1 MRVLLASTCLTPVIL
16 FAASPAAA
24 QSTISTA
31 VTTPVKTSTANNG
44 APSDVSITSAGSV
57 TVTNGT
63 AVTIDSNNG
72 VSNAGTIQITN
83 SDNATG
89 IGAAAGVSGS
99 INNTGKIIVDETY
112 TPTDT
117 DNDGDL
123 DGPFAAGTGR
133 AGIRTAGAFTGS
145 ITNALGSSI
154 TVEGNNSYGIS
165 LGGPLNGNLSTDGT
179 IAVTGNNSAGVK
191 TGDINGNARIAGTI
205 SAQGGGSS
213 AVLINGNVTGA
224 LTLQGTISST
234 GYRYTTPP
242 ADPSKL
248 DADDLLQG
256 GPTVSIT
263 GNVGGGVVLAVA
275 PTLSTTDPD
284 TDKDGIPDA
293 NEGSAAITSFGSA
306 AALQIGATGNSVTL
320 GPVANTAGYGL
331 IVNGT
336 ASGNGIYAGVNA
348 NGVVIGGLGGTVSV
362 TNGMQVTGAISATA
376 NAANATALRIGAG
389 ATVPT
394 IVNSGKISAGGASTA
409 GQLSQ
414 AIVID
419 AGASVTSIRNT
430 GTISATAAGTAAG
443 ATAIVDKSG
452 GLTLVE
458 NGGAISASGAD
469 ATSAR
474 NIAVDLSANTT
485 GATVRQIVVASGT
498 APSIVGDV
506 RFGSG
511 NDTLDLGDG
520 SLAGNVTFGAGNNLL
535 TMSGDATM
543 TGNATFG
550 AGNDAMTL
558 AGTTA
563 FSGAVDFGGGSD
575 SLTIGGT
582 SSFSGTLANAQGL
595 AVAVNGG
602 TFTNTGTTPVS
613 IASLA
618 VTGGGTLG
626 VTVNT
631 TTNTATQYNI
641 SGAASFDANSK
652 LAIKLTGLVTGTGHY
667 TVVTAGT
674 ITGASNL
681 TTSSVAVPYMY
692 KTSIS
697 TGGPANQIAIDVG
710 AKTTTELGLNRSGSA
725 AYSAIYAA
733 LSQDTKV
740 GNSFLNIMDA
750 GTFQTAVRQML
761 PDHAGGTFAAVSAG
775 SRAIGRML
783 TDGGA
788 PYVDKGKWGYWI
800 EEVAYGGSK
809 SFLNTASYDI
819 NGWGTAAGAE
829 IKNKLGHFGLS
840 LAYLH
845 GNDNDNGT
853 DNTVSSD
860 QYEVAG
866 YWRAEWSGL
875 RPFARVSAAHVNFGS
890 ERSFNGNDGTS
901 TPVAISNSSKW
912 NGNMVSATGGASY
925 EGAVGHLTFRP
936 ILSVDYYRLNEDAHT
951 ETGGGKAFDLS
962 IAKRTSDELAANATM
977 AVGLSFGSTEDGW
990 FHTEIEGGRRQII
1003 SGELGT
1009 TTANFAG
1016 GQAFT
1021 LVPDKRTDGW
1031 VGRFRATGG
1040 SPGFRIGGELGAE
1053 QQQSR
1058 AAISLRATLQIGL

>member
-16 FAASPAAA
+16 FAATPAAA

-31 VTTPVKTSTANNG
+31 ITTPVKTSTANNG

-57 TVTNGT
+57 TVTSGT

-89 IGAAAGVSGS
+89 IGAAAGVTGS

-133 AGIRTAGAFTGS
+133 AGIRTAGAFTGA
-145 ITNALGSSI
+145 ITNAKGSTI
-154 TVEGNNSYGIS
+154 TVEGNNSYGIV
-165 LGGPLNGNLSTDGT
+165 LGGALNGNLSTDGT

-205 SAQGGGSS
+205 TAQGGGSS
-213 AVLINGNVTGA
+213 AVLINGNVSGA
-224 LTLQGTISST
+224 LTLQGAISST
-234 GYRYTTPP
+234 GYRYTTVPS
-242 ADPSKL
+242 DPSKL

-256 GPTVSIT
+256 GPAVSIT

-275 PTLSTTDPD
+275 PTTSTTDPD

-293 NEGSAAITSFGSA
+293 DEGSAAVTSYGSA
-306 AALQIGATGNSVTL
+306 AALQIGAVGNSVTL

-331 IVNGT
+331 IINGT
-336 ASGNGIYAGVNA
+336 ASGNGLYAGVNA
-348 NGVVIGGLGGTVSV
+348 NGVVIGGLGGAVTV
-362 TNGMQVTGAISATA
+362 TNGMQVTGTVAATA

-394 IVNSGKISAGGASTA
+394 IVNSGKITASGASSA

-414 AIVID
+414 AIVVD
-419 AGASVTSIRNT
+419 AGANVTSIRNT
-430 GTISATAAGTAAG
+430 GTISAVAGTAAG

-452 GLTLVE
+452 SVTSVE
-458 NGGAISASGAD
+458 NGGAITASGAD
-469 ATSAR
+469 TTSTR
-474 NIAVDLSANTT
+474 NIAIDLSANTS
-485 GATVRQIVVASGT
+485 GATVKQIVVASGT
-498 APSIVGDV
+498 APSIAGDV
-506 RFGSG
+506 RLGSG

-550 AGNDAMTL
+550 AGNDTMTL
-558 AGTTA
+558 AGTAAYT
-563 FSGAVDFGGGSD
+563 GAVDFGGGAD
-575 SLTIGGT
+575 TLTIGGT
-582 SSFSGTLANAQGL
+582 STFAGTLANASGL
-595 AVAVNGG
+595 AVTVNGG
-602 TFTNTGTTPVS
+602 KFTNTGTTPVS
-613 IASLA
+613 IGSLA

-631 TTNTATQYNI
+631 TTNTATQYNVA
-641 SGAASFDANSK
+641 GTASFDANSK

-667 TVVTAGT
+667 TILTAGT
-674 ITGASNL
+674 VTGASNL
-681 TTSSVAVPYMY
+681 TTSAVSLPYMY
-692 KTSIS
+692 KTSIA
-697 TGGPANQIAIDVG
+697 TGGPANQIAIDIA

-725 AYSAIYAA
+725 AYGAIYAA
-733 LSQDTKV
+733 LSQDSKV
-740 GNSFLNIMDA
+740 ANSFLNITD
-750 GTFQTAVRQML
+750 GTAFQTAIRQML

-788 PYVDKGKWGYWI
+788 PYVDKGHWGYWL

-819 NGWGTAAGAE
+819 NGWGTSGGAE
-829 IKNKLGHFGLS
+829 YKTKLGNFGLS

-860 QYEVAG
+860 QYEVAA
-866 YWRAEWSGL
+866 YWRGDWSGL
-875 RPFARVSAAHVNFGS
+875 RPFARVSAARVNFAS
-890 ERSFNGNDGTS
+890 ERSFSGNDGTS
-901 TPVAISNSSKW
+901 TAVALSNSSKW
-912 NGNMVSATGGASY
+912 NGKMLSATGGASY

-936 ILSVDYYRLNEDAHT
+936 ILSVDYYRLEEDAHT

-962 IAKRTSDELAANATM
+962 IAKRTSDEFAANATM
-977 AVGLSFGSTEDGW
+977 AVGLTFGSTEDGW
-990 FHTEIEGGRRQII
+990 FHTEIEGGRRQILG
-1003 SGELGT
+1003 GELGA

-1021 LVPDKRTDGW
+1021 LIPDKRTDGW
-1031 VGRFRATGG
+1031 VGRFRASGG
-1040 SPGFRIGGELGAE
+1040 SPGFRIGGEVGAE
-1053 QQQSR
+1053 EQQSR